1 MALPDAARQKLRDT
15 FANRPLDDQLTGWD
29 ELWKQQVTPW
39 DRAGPSHALADAV
52 TGHPDILG
60 PPVKSDSGRR
70 RRRALVPGCGRGYDV
85 LLLAALGYDAYGVD
99 GSSAAIDAARRLQM
113 EAGGSAS
120 YRALETES
128 GRGRET
134 FVRNDF
140 FKDDFLEATG
150 GGSFDLI
157 FDYTF
162 LCALPPPLRPSWA
175 QRMTELLASDGHLI
189 CLEWPLHKPANEGGP
204 PHGLSAALY
213 ESLLRSPGQDV
224 PYDER
229 GKVSVNE
236 AAEQSD
242 NALVCVK
249 RYRPQRTH
257 EAGKDSDYVSLWQH
271 TTAP

>member
-1 MALPDAARQKLRDT
+1 MALPDAARQKLRET
-15 FANRPLDDQLTGWD
+15 FANRPLNEQLSGWD

-52 TGHPDILG
+52 TANPDILG
-60 PPVKSDSGRR
+60 PPIKSGSGR

-85 LLLAALGYDAYGVD
+85 LLLASLGYDAYGVD
-99 GSSAAIDAARRLQM
+99 GSSTAIDAARRLQT
-113 EAGGSAS
+113 EVGSSAT
-120 YRALETES
+120 YRALETEF

-134 FVRNDF
+134 FVLGDF
-140 FKDDFLEATG
+140 FQDDFLEATG

-175 QRMTELLASDGHLI
+175 RRMSELLAPAGLLI
-189 CLEWPLHKPANEGGP
+189 CLEWPLHKPASEGGP
-204 PHGLSAALY
+204 PHGLSAELY
-213 ESLLRSPGQDV
+213 ESLLYRPGQDV
-224 PYDER
+224 LYDES
-229 GKVSVNE
+229 GKVIAHE
-236 AAEQSD
+236 AADRSD

-271 TTAP
+271 TTPP